1 MPLRVFVGLLL
12 AATPPLLVLGA
23 AFLVTRGPG
32 GGADSRVVAA
42 VAVGFTMAWAG
53 ILTVVY
59 TRWLSQE
66 SRSFVTLA
74 EQGSGHQATDEAG
87 AAYRRMADTLDERN
101 RQVAELAVRVSDAPI
116 NDRPRVV
123 AHHVVQTAQQ
133 VTRDSTWLLAVL
145 VSQMSDLLPPGVYG
159 GEDVGDPEPL
169 EDLQRWA
176 SVSATEGGG
185 GRLARRL
192 EGPWGA
198 FVVVEVAVSG
208 QLSAILYAPWEG
220 RAAPSQVE
228 LDLLSLLG
236 QHAATALDHALLYSR
251 LRTQADD
258 IDRMAAIQTDFLR
271 GVSHDL
277 QTPLTSIR
285 AVAAE
290 LRSRPGLDGDAS
302 NDLELIANQADRLR
316 RMVGQLL
323 AVSRLEAGAMEPR
336 PEVLNPR
343 PLVERTW
350 TALRTTD
357 RRLELEVI
365 GPPHLVV
372 ADPDRLEQVLWAV
385 LDNAVKYSPPG
396 TPVRGV
402 IGAGDGRAR
411 ISISDEG
418 PGMDDATSD
427 RAFDQFFRADAARRL
442 APDGSG
448 IGLYAARGLMEAM
461 GGSVSLASTLG
472 QGTTVTLELPAE
484 PVDEPVDRPADE
496 AAADRATA

>member
-12 AATPPLLVLGA
+12 AVTPPLLVLGA
-23 AFLVTRGPG
+23 AFLVARGPG
-32 GGADSRVVAA
+32 AGQDSRMVAA
-42 VAVGFTMAWAG
+42 GALAFTLAWAG

-66 SRSFVTLA
+66 SRSLVALA
-74 EQGSGHQATDEAG
+74 ERGMGREATDDAG
-87 AAYRRMADTLDERN
+87 TAYRRMADTLDERN
-101 RQVAELAVRVSDAPI
+101 RQVAELAARVSDAPI

-123 AHHVVQTAQQ
+123 AHHVVQTARQ
-133 VTRDSTWLLAVL
+133 VTRDPTWLLAVM
-145 VSQMSDLLPPGVYG
+145 VSEMDDLLPPGVYG
-159 GEDVGDPEPL
+159 GEGDDESQGV

-176 SVSATEGGG
+176 SVGAAEGGD
-185 GRLARRL
+185 RHRARRL

-198 FVVVEVAVSG
+198 FVVVEVAIPG
-208 QLSAILYAPWEG
+208 QLGAILYAPWEG
-220 RAAPSQVE
+220 RAQPSQVE

-251 LRTQADD
+251 LRAQADA
-258 IDRMAAIQTDFLR
+258 IDRMASIQTDFLR

-285 AVAAE
+285 AVAAD
-290 LRSRPGLDGDAS
+290 LRSRPGLGSDAS
-302 NDLELIANQADRLR
+302 DDLELIANQADRLR

-350 TALRTTD
+350 NALRAAD
-357 RRLELEVI
+357 RRLELAVT
-365 GPPHLVV
+365 GAPHLVV

-396 TPVRGV
+396 TPVRVV
-402 IGAGDGRAR
+402 IGAAEGRAS
-411 ISISDEG
+411 ISISDDG
-418 PGMDDATSD
+418 PGMDDATTN

-461 GGSVSLASTLG
+461 GGSVSLASALG
-472 QGTTVTLELPAE
+472 QGTTVSLELPAE
-484 PVDEPVDRPADE
+484 PVDEPAVDRAM
-496 AAADRATA
+496 A

>member
-12 AATPPLLVLGA
+12 AVTPPLLVLGA
-23 AFLVTRGPG
+23 AFLVARGPG
-32 GGADSRVVAA
+32 GGPDSRLVAA
-42 VAVGFTMAWAG
+42 GAFGFTLAWAA

-66 SRSFVTLA
+66 SRSLVALA
-74 EQGSGHQATDEAG
+74 EQGKGRDAADDAG

-101 RQVAELAVRVSDAPI
+101 RQVAELAARVSDAPI

-123 AHHVVQTAQQ
+123 AHHVVQTARG
-133 VTRDSTWLLAVL
+133 VTRDPTWLLAVM
-145 VSQMSDLLPPGVYG
+145 VSQMDDLLPPGIYG
-159 GEDVGDPEPL
+159 GDGEPEPL
-169 EDLQRWA
+169 ADLQRWA
-176 SVSATEGGG
+176 SVSATEGGDR
-185 GRLARRL
+185 RLARRL

-198 FVVVEVAVSG
+198 FVVVEVAIPG
-208 QLSAILYAPWEG
+208 QLGAILYAPWEG
-220 RAAPSQVE
+220 RARPSEVE

-251 LRTQADD
+251 LRVQADA

-290 LRSRPGLDGDAS
+290 LRSRPGLESDAS
-302 NDLELIANQADRLR
+302 DDLELIANQADRLR

-350 TALRTTD
+350 NALRATD
-357 RRLELEVI
+357 RRLDLEMT
-365 GPPHLVV
+365 GAPHLVV

-385 LDNAVKYSPPG
+385 LDNAVKYSPSG
-396 TPVRGV
+396 TPVRVV
-402 IGAGDGRAR
+402 IGAADGRAR
-411 ISISDEG
+411 ISITDEG
-418 PGMDDATSD
+418 PGMDDATTD

-461 GGSVSLASTLG
+461 GGSVSLASALG
-472 QGTTVTLELPAE
+472 QGTTVSLELPAE
-484 PVDEPVDRPADE
+484 PVDEPAVDRAM
-496 AAADRATA
+496 A